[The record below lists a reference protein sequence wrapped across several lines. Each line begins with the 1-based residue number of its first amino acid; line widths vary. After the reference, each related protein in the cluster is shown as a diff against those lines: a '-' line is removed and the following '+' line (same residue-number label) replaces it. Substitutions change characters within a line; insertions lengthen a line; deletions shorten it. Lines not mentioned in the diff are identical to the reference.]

1 MPYEFPEIPTSS
13 SYVKARGINF
23 ADIREKVNSK
33 AEGMEILRSQ
43 PEMWQGLW
51 CTNPDAGPSDQ
62 QVAYLVKQGY
72 NFKPSGPEE
81 GGDTRTWVYPK
92 YDTGL
97 GQASYTDPYSDTI
110 LKSLKDE
117 DLTGSFKRLGRGEG
131 LHDVPGIKLLGDI
144 DPSDVQQRGLGDCWL
159 MCSMSACAEFNGLIA
174 NLFTQ
179 KELSNEGRYTVKLFD
194 LPSQV
199 ASLHE
204 RIANI
209 LVKVERSNQS
219 QFVLAHSAKLTCLY
233 CSDDYLH
240 ETFETSFPTSHP
252 RCLTQQPQL

>member
-1 MPYEFPEIPTSS
+1 MSYEFPEIPTGS
-13 SYVKARGINF
+13 SYTRARGINL

-51 CTNPDAGPSDQ
+51 CTNPDAGPSDR

-72 NFKPSGPEE
+72 NFKPSGPEA

-117 DLTGSFKRLGRGEG
+117 DVTGSFKRLGRGEG

-194 LPSQV
+194 LPSKV
-199 ASLHE
+199 AS
-204 RIANI
+204 
-209 LVKVERSNQS
+209 
-219 QFVLAHSAKLTCLY
+219 
-233 CSDDYLH
+233 
-240 ETFETSFPTSHP
+240 
-252 RCLTQQPQL
+252 